1 MALLRWLL
9 GAWVCAYLLV
19 PSLQASTGLDDI
31 LSSTNGGFDYAG
43 PSSIKTQTRG
53 YYNFGG
59 LSVRSDMGSSIRP
72 FNIQMPRLASGCGG
86 VDIGFG
92 GFSFLNI
99 DQLVEKLQKIASA
112 APAFAFNMALSAL
125 CKDCQSIMDQLN
137 AVADSING
145 LNFDACKSAVGWG
158 KSIGSAL
165 NSKLGTKDDAKSGI
179 EDVIKNT
186 ASAISSYASNIQ
198 AVINCGPS
206 GECTDTSSANAK
218 KKALEKEKFQGSF
231 LHKIFTDNS
240 SFLSSVVQGEDAAS
254 TYSYWFKGLNQDDA
268 EALFRNMIGDFYGYV
283 EEDNCAGSDTE
294 GGIKAYDLAVIMPQ
308 MSPDEAIKI
317 FLGADN
323 GTDMK
328 LKGLYMPT
336 IGAGDMTCGGL
347 HYPPLKEDP
356 KPADLGSTFKA
367 VSIHASVRS
376 KIYDIL
382 TSMKQSN
389 NVEVKNNAKVL
400 SSFRFPVYK
409 ALNVASITGDTLLID
424 YIADVIVSQELVGLI
439 NELVKK
445 ERRMVTLGTIGDATK
460 KITGENGAIA
470 EMEKRIV
477 AINEKAAQAYQ
488 ASLAKMEG
496 RVSQISVLDDT
507 VKRLKGELARKGMYR
522 LGK

>member
-1 MALLRWLL
+1 
-9 GAWVCAYLLV
+9 
-19 PSLQASTGLDDI
+19 
-31 LSSTNGGFDYAG
+31 
-43 PSSIKTQTRG
+43 
-53 YYNFGG
+53 
-59 LSVRSDMGSSIRP
+59 
-72 FNIQMPRLASGCGG
+72 
-86 VDIGFG
+86 
-92 GFSFLNI
+92 
-99 DQLVEKLQKIASA
+99 
-112 APAFAFNMALSAL
+112 
-125 CKDCQSIMDQLN
+125 
-137 AVADSING
+137 
-145 LNFDACKSAVGWG
+145 
-158 KSIGSAL
+158 
-165 NSKLGTKDDAKSGI
+165 
-179 EDVIKNT
+179 
-186 ASAISSYASNIQ
+186 
-198 AVINCGPS
+198 
-206 GECTDTSSANAK
+206 
-218 KKALEKEKFQGSF
+218 
-231 LHKIFTDNS
+231 
-240 SFLSSVVQGEDAAS
+240 
-254 TYSYWFKGLNQDDA
+254 
-268 EALFRNMIGDFYGYV
+268 
-283 EEDNCAGSDTE
+283 
-294 GGIKAYDLAVIMPQ
+294 

-376 KIYDIL
+376 KIFDIL

-477 AINEKAAQAYQ
+477 AINEKAAYQ